1 MQKDFVLIDAL
12 LERASSFCY
21 HNVNVSFYLE
31 FCKLWLLSKKHPRDY
46 GSSTAAMSA
55 QSADSFDPSA
65 DSVTPKTDG
74 TSDSDFDERDVSAED
89 DDSIPPEEDA
99 ADEEEV
105 SSLMKESEMSLDELL
120 ATYGI
125 PSNINDHSVNSPISR
140 GRPIRLK
147 SGRRTA
153 TPPSSVTSSLEPS
166 ESLPPAKKPRR
177 SGHISGCI
185 NNENNDT
192 LTARSVSRNRPV
204 SSTDQLISRSTSDAD
219 ILSDKNKSDESLLRC
234 LTSFT
239 YPHSVPC
246 SHSASPVSIDV
257 SCSDPSSAAT
267 TPKHSKRIT
276 TESLNGTHKRVS
288 RSHLLRSR
296 AKSNPTVRSS
306 STELIDNGISSNT
319 EKQVLSD
326 PEGDIIKEN
335 GKNDDQ
341 TEETEEQEDT
351 RCVNN
356 EDYSSRF
363 WKNAVTGQ
371 ETPLSYNSDED
382 EDYCPS
388 EDSGGHDWKGE
399 IKVGDE
405 YQANVPMTISSSNNT
420 ENQTINNTGSNEGV
434 FYGYAERVFQESS
447 LVWKP
452 CEKLSEADVTRFE
465 RTYAQVIMSTLP
477 NQRTIDDEEALFLLM
492 RCDYD
497 VEEAL
502 QRLQSKAVLP
512 SEVPGYLD
520 SWSEP
525 DCTAFE
531 KSFAIYGKDFRQIR
545 ETRLRHKTVSELIHF
560 YYLWKKT
567 ARHDEFARIYRRDKK
582 KSSHPNIT
590 DFMDCLAMEQEIL
603 AESYMQNVSDV
614 NMLAT
619 TPVVASSSTTSGI
632 DGTSLPHKC
641 ENNSAHKSYSFQP
654 VTSDDDAPERNSD
667 YRLDSSVRCQVTTGQ
682 KAKGALLNCDEGK
695 TTESPVVRL
704 KESSDGDA
712 NLLNKLPS
720 SLGEFEL
727 MNCSITLDTSVN
739 RSKSKLG
746 VSSTCPPAT
755 NEACSYMNNCL
766 KQADQTSSFTTRSTR
781 TSSSSSS
788 TPII

>member
-1 MQKDFVLIDAL
+1 
-12 LERASSFCY
+12 
-21 HNVNVSFYLE
+21 
-31 FCKLWLLSKKHPRDY
+31 
-46 GSSTAAMSA
+46 
-55 QSADSFDPSA
+55 
-65 DSVTPKTDG
+65 
-74 TSDSDFDERDVSAED
+74 
-89 DDSIPPEEDA
+89 
-99 ADEEEV
+99 
-105 SSLMKESEMSLDELL
+105 MKESEMSLDELL

-246 SHSASPVSIDV
+246 SHSASP
-257 SCSDPSSAAT
+257 
-267 TPKHSKRIT
+267 
-276 TESLNGTHKRVS
+276 
-288 RSHLLRSR
+288 
-296 AKSNPTVRSS
+296 
-306 STELIDNGISSNT
+306 
-319 EKQVLSD
+319 QVLSD

-363 WKNAVTGQ
+363 WKNAVT
-371 ETPLSYNSDED
+371 D

-512 SEVPGYLD
+512 SDILDLKYLLERILCD
-520 SWSEP
+520 CLKLTCYFSPSFLSLYAFAMLYSWSEP

-781 TSSSSSS
+781 TSSSSSIV
-788 TPII
+788 IIIVHMIKTLTETNFAKISITKDIGSLMK